1 MKQKTLVRLIS
12 VCGRLQIKRTTD
24 VDDNAKI
31 KQRKPEEKKKKK
43 TQALF
48 YYKDLYKAYMPTH
61 RHTLTTYISINHIS
75 LHDKP

>member
-31 KQRKPEEKKKKK
+31 KQRKPEEKKKTKNSG
-43 TQALF
+43 TVL
-48 YYKDLYKAYMPTH
+48 L
-61 RHTLTTYISINHIS
+61 
-75 LHDKP
+75 

>member
-1 MKQKTLVRLIS
+1 MWEVTDKKDDRCRRQCKNKTKKAR
-12 VCGRLQIKRTTD
+12 G
-24 VDDNAKI
+24 
-31 KQRKPEEKKKKK
+31 EKKNKK

>member
-31 KQRKPEEKKKKK
+31 KQRKPEEKKKTKK
-43 TQALF
+43 L
-48 YYKDLYKAYMPTH
+48 
-61 RHTLTTYISINHIS
+61 RHCFIIKIYTRPICPLIGTLLPLI
-75 LHDKP
+75 LA